1 MKDFI
6 LKKYPTLKYLFA
18 ALMLCFFLL
27 VFRIKTTHDY
37 FGLFLVW
44 NLFLA
49 FIPLGIAWY
58 AEAQTQ
64 VINNNPRIIA
74 LLAIW
79 LLFLPNAPYVITD
92 LIHLSYS
99 PEDWFWY
106 DMMTISV
113 FALLS
118 LYFGFESIRVW
129 RKLFVKQIAAKWVNL
144 ATVAVLILCGFG
156 IYLGRFI
163 RFNSWDVVINPLE
176 LLYTIAQYLINPIQN
191 HRVWIFTL
199 SFGLLLNAGYFSF
212 QFWLTKKQ
220 NHDSTC

>member
-6 LKKYPTLKYLFA
+6 LKKYPTLKHLFA

-58 AEAQTQ
+58 VEAQAQLAKQELQLFT
-64 VINNNPRIIA
+64 A
-74 LLAIW
+74 LAVW

-99 PEDWFWY
+99 PEEWFWY
-106 DMMTISV
+106 DVVTIV
-113 FALLS
+113 FLP
-118 LYFGFESIRVW
+118 
-129 RKLFVKQIAAKWVNL
+129 
-144 ATVAVLILCGFG
+144 C
-156 IYLGRFI
+156 
-163 RFNSWDVVINPLE
+163 
-176 LLYTIAQYLINPIQN
+176 
-191 HRVWIFTL
+191 
-199 SFGLLLNAGYFSF
+199 
-212 QFWLTKKQ
+212 
-220 NHDSTC
+220 

>member
-1 MKDFI
+1 MKNFI
-6 LKKYPTLKYLFA
+6 LKKYTTLKYLLA
-18 ALMLCFFLL
+18 TLLLCFFLL

-58 AEAQTQ
+58 AEAQERLEKQKLQLFT
-64 VINNNPRIIA
+64 A
-74 LLAIW
+74 LAVW

-99 PEDWFWY
+99 PEDWLWY
-106 DMMTISV
+106 DLVTISV

-129 RKLFVKQIAAKWVNL
+129 RKLLATQIAAKWVNL

-163 RFNSWDVVINPLE
+163 RFNSWDVVTNPLE